1 MIAFVLSI
9 IVYRSNLKELGKKQC
24 GSYFDYFMSWS
35 WVMIF
40 EIGMVLLF
48 ILEG

>member
-1 MIAFVLSI
+1 MIAFILSI
-9 IVYRSNLKELGKKQC
+9 IVYRSNLKELGKEHC

-35 WVMIF
+35 WVMVF
-40 EIGMVLLF
+40 EIGMILLF